1 MAVNYSTI
9 KSMKSAKIGT
19 IMPWSGDGN
28 EGFALSNIPKGWIV
42 CDGLLKNAVDYP
54 LLAAQLGDSYGASDD
69 FGGNFPEYIGQFRVP
84 NMTLKMPIDLEPDNL
99 QQIKYQY
106 GQTDAYQQLVS
117 NPFDGSALVEG
128 FGSIS
133 LTTPIDTSIS
143 ANCDIDF
150 TVDATLVMVG
160 KMTNISIAPP
170 DFSATV
176 YTVNRKLGINH
187 TPSHSHPGTYSKATA
202 QFSGPEPFSPSRVQT
217 GGPVSGVCGSRGYS
231 ECQFSDPAAAN
242 SWQNGINQISYYGDE
257 THEYTLPTTDRFY
270 DFADGSQYWG
280 QVPAQSWPPPGPHP
294 SGLQAASNL
303 QYTFFGSAY
312 TEPFDT
318 NPVKN
323 HAQPAWTGVFP
334 RPMEAGNRRNHFG
347 PASGYNPD
355 TVSPFQV
362 SGVNFAATT
371 TSITLPAGTD
381 IGTNQDAI
389 VPLMWVYANASSG
402 TTATAGALKPN
413 GSFLLYDDLTESSA
427 GHYAKE
433 LNQWAYVGIGEDEG
447 FWSSMN
453 QDIEQNISMS
463 GGGGSGMVLRM
474 RFEPWGSIDGT
485 TTSTGGINF
494 GSGMKLYE
502 DPSSPQGNNPNT
514 DVTSSG
520 YYSRNLDQW
529 AYIDDGSGGQ
539 YWTGENDFFEGIVPV
554 TGGSGQDATLRV
566 RVEAWPQPFSA
577 GGPME
582 TFALRWSARFV
593 NQDNGTYDSTGESN
607 PTGGGSG
614 TWKESSIGDWSYR
627 VANVGGWTDGSGS
640 AIVDNVTMLDTGNA
654 NGTGINVQIEYRPHV
669 VQNEN
674 GNDQV
679 FTKIRI
685 NSISSYGD
693 DYVANDVLTTQR
705 WNDAPG
711 TADRVLKVLTAG
723 GLYPGNTRYKIIEVV
738 EAGYDYQSGDKIS
751 FEFNTDRRVSLGLP
765 SVEIYS
771 GASGVIEVTDASAP
785 GTGGQRPINTRYKVI
800 SVVNGGSGYGNGET
814 LNFTSPITSDFNG
827 YFKIS
832 SNGVYAGGE
841 VLSSSSD
848 IRPGT
853 QVTTISKDS
862 SGQYV
867 IGLSQTTTNTNT
879 SSGVTLNFQ
888 HGTYPTTLN
897 NVTDQLDP
905 NSSTFLG
912 HNHGSFELNQTVGS
926 LAAPTV
932 FPVNN
937 ISLGDVAPEN
947 INDALNIVAEV
958 AMPALVTTFII
969 KAY

>member
-1 MAVNYSTI
+1 
-9 KSMKSAKIGT
+9 
-19 IMPWSGDGN
+19 MPWAGDGN

-42 CDGLLKNAVDYP
+42 CDGLLKNAADYP

-69 FGGNFPEYIGQFRVP
+69 FGGTFPEYAGQFRVP
-84 NMTLKMPIDLEPDNL
+84 NMTLKMPIDLEPNNL

-106 GQTDAYQQLVS
+106 GQNDAYQQLVS

-133 LTTPIDTSIS
+133 LTTPIITSVS

-170 DFSATV
+170 DFSTTV

-187 TPSHSHPGTYSKATA
+187 TPSHSHPGTYSKATP
-202 QFSGPEPFSPSRVQT
+202 QFSGPEPFSPSRLQT
-217 GGPVSGVCGSRGYS
+217 GGPAVGCQSLGYT
-231 ECQFSDPAAAN
+231 ECQFNDPASAN
-242 SWQNGINQISYYGDE
+242 SWQNGINQITYYGDE
-257 THEYTLPTTDRFY
+257 SHEYTLPTTDRFY

-280 QVPAQSWPPPGPHP
+280 QVPAQSWPPPGQHP

-303 QYTFFGSAY
+303 SYTFFGSQY

-318 NPVKN
+318 SPVKT

-347 PASGYNPD
+347 DPSGYNPD

-362 SGVNFAATT
+362 SNVNYAATT
-371 TSITLPAGTD
+371 TNITLPAGTD
-381 IGTNQDAI
+381 LGTNQEAI
-389 VPLMWVYANASSG
+389 VPLMWVYASASS
-402 TTATAGALKPN
+402 TNTATAGSLKSS
-413 GSFLLYDDLTESSA
+413 GSFLLYDDLSESTA

-433 LNQWAYVGIGEDEG
+433 LNQWAYVGIGKDEG
-447 FWSSMN
+447 FWTSMS
-453 QDIEQNISMS
+453 QSIEQNISMS

-474 RFEPWGSIDGT
+474 RFEPYGNLDGSS
-485 TTSTGGINF
+485 TSTGGVNF
-494 GSGMKLYE
+494 ASGMKLYE

-514 DVTSSG
+514 DVTTSG
-520 YYSRNLDQW
+520 YYTRSLDQW

-539 YWTGENDFFEGIVPV
+539 YWNGDDDYFEGLVNV
-554 TGGSGQDATLRV
+554 TGGSGSGARLKV
-566 RVEAWPQPFSA
+566 RVEAWPQPFQA
-577 GGPME
+577 GGRFDQNAWSGYNEQSGGYNWTGSDGFYARSKDGIGNDSNDWNYVDDGGNPEFWE
-582 TFALRWSARFV
+582 TSSDEYTA
-593 NQDNGTYDSTGESN
+593 TYEMQ
-607 PTGGGSG
+607 GGSG
-614 TWKESSIGDWSYR
+614 TGMRLEIR
-627 VANVGGWTDGSGS
+627 MQAREGSGGNPNNTRWRLES
-640 AIVDNVTMLDTGNA
+640 VVDQGSGYEAGDILHWDFQTPWMATNGVAATSLSPDPLRLDAVEG
-654 NGTGINVQIEYRPHV
+654 
-669 VQNEN
+669 
-674 GNDQV
+674 DQ
-679 FTKIRI
+679 
-685 NSISSYGD
+685 
-693 DYVANDVLTTQR
+693 
-705 WNDAPG
+705 
-711 TADRVLKVLTAG
+711 
-723 GLYPGNTRYKIIEVV
+723 YPGNTRYKIISV
-738 EAGYDYQSGDKIS
+738 EDNGSDYQTGDRIS
-751 FEFNTDRRVSLGLP
+751 FEFNTERRISLGLP
-765 SVEIYS
+765 EVEIYS
-771 GASGVIEVTDASAP
+771 GASGVIEVTDASAT
-785 GTGGQRPINTRYKVI
+785 GTGPTQPVNTRYKVI
-800 SVVNGGSGYGNGET
+800 SIVNGGSGYGNGET
-814 LNFTSPITSDFNG
+814 LNFGSPITSDFNG

-853 QVTTISKDS
+853 QVTTIAKNS
-862 SGQYV
+862 SNQYV
-867 IGLSQTTTNTNT
+867 IGLSQTTTNTAT
-879 SSGVTLNFQ
+879 STGVTLNFQ

>member
-1 MAVNYSTI
+1 
-9 KSMKSAKIGT
+9 
-19 IMPWSGDGN
+19 MPWAGDGN

-42 CDGLLKNAVDYP
+42 CDGLLKDAADYP
-54 LLAAQLGDSYGASDD
+54 LLAAQIGDSYGASDD
-69 FGGNFPEYIGQFRVP
+69 FGGTFPEYVGQFRVP
-84 NMTLKMPIDLEPDNL
+84 NMTLKMPIDLEPSDL

-106 GQTDAYQQLVS
+106 GQSDAYQQLVS
-117 NPFDGSALVEG
+117 DPFDGSALVAG

-133 LTTPIDTSIS
+133 LSTPIQTSIP

-187 TPSHSHPGTYSKATA
+187 TPSHSHPGTYSKATP
-202 QFSGPEPFSPSRVQT
+202 QFSGPEPFSPSRLQT
-217 GGPVSGVCGSRGYS
+217 GGPAVGCQSLGYT
-231 ECQFSDPAAAN
+231 ECQFNDPASAN
-242 SWQNGINQISYYGDE
+242 SWQNGINQITYYGDE
-257 THEYTLPTTDRFY
+257 SHEYTLPTTDRFY

-294 SGLQAASNL
+294 SGLQAASDL
-303 QYTFFGSAY
+303 SYSFFGSSY
-312 TEPFDT
+312 TEPFT
-318 NPVKN
+318 TSPVKT

-355 TVSPFQV
+355 SVSPFQV
-362 SGVNFAATT
+362 SNVNYAATT

-381 IGTNQDAI
+381 LGTNQEAI
-389 VPLMWVYANASSG
+389 VPLMWVYASANASN
-402 TTATAGALKPN
+402 TATAGSLKPN
-413 GSFLLYDDLTESSA
+413 GSFLLYDDLSESTA

-433 LNQWAYVGIGEDEG
+433 LNQWAYVGIGADEG
-447 FWSSMN
+447 FWTSMS
-453 QDIEQNISMS
+453 QSIEQNITMS

-474 RFEPWGSIDGT
+474 RFEPYGNLDGT
-485 TTSTGGINF
+485 STSTGGINF
-494 GSGMKLYE
+494 ASGMKLYE

-514 DVTSSG
+514 DVTTSG
-520 YYSRNLDQW
+520 YYTRSLDQW

-539 YWTGENDFFEGIVPV
+539 YWNDDDDAFEGIVDV
-554 TGGSGQDATLRV
+554 TGGSGSGARLKV
-566 RVEAWPQPFSA
+566 RVEAWPQPFTA
-577 GGPME
+577 GGAI
-582 TFALRWSARFV
+582 TSFALRWSARFV
-593 NQDNGTYDSTGESN
+593 DQSDGSFDPTGSSN

-614 TWKESSIGDWSYR
+614 GYRASAIGEWSYR
-627 VANVGGWTDGSGS
+627 VAPFFSSASDSPIIETVNMVYTNTGPGSG
-640 AIVDNVTMLDTGNA
+640 M
-654 NGTGINVQIEYRPHV
+654 NVQIEYQPHV
-669 VQNEN
+669 VD
-674 GNDQV
+674 GTV
-679 FTKIRI
+679 YTKIRI

-693 DYVANDVLTTQR
+693 DYQANDILTTTT
-705 WNDAPG
+705 WNNGNG
-711 TADRVLKVLTAG
+711 TADRILQVLTTDG
-723 GLYPGNTRYKIIEVV
+723 NYPGNTRYKIISV
-738 EAGYDYQSGDKIS
+738 EDNGSGYQSGDQIS
-751 FEFNTDRRVSLGLP
+751 FTFNTERRISLGL
-765 SVEIYS
+765 SEVEIYS
-771 GASGVIEVTDASAP
+771 GASGVIEVTDASAT
-785 GTGGQRPINTRYKVI
+785 GTGTQIPINTRYKVI
-800 SVVNGGSGYGNGET
+800 SIVNGGQGYGNGET
-814 LNFTSPITSDFNG
+814 LSFTSPITSDFNN

-853 QVTTISKDS
+853 QVTAIAKNS
-862 SGQYV
+862 SNQYV
-867 IGLSQTTTNTNT
+867 IGLSQTTTNTAT

-912 HNHGSFELNQTVGS
+912 HNHGSFELNQSVGS

>member
-1 MAVNYSTI
+1 
-9 KSMKSAKIGT
+9 
-19 IMPWSGDGN
+19 MPWAGDGN

-42 CDGLLKNAVDYP
+42 CDGLLKDAADYP
-54 LLAAQLGDSYGASDD
+54 LLAAQIGDSYGGSDD
-69 FGGNFPEYIGQFRVP
+69 FGGTFPEYIGQFRVP
-84 NMTLKMPIDLEPDNL
+84 NMTLKMPIDLEPNNL

-106 GQTDAYQQLVS
+106 GQSDAYQQLVS

-133 LTTPIDTSIS
+133 LTTPIQTSIP

-187 TPSHSHPGTYSKATA
+187 TPSHSHPGTYSKATP
-202 QFSGPEPFSPSRVQT
+202 QFSGPEPFSPSRVAT
-217 GGPVSGVCGSRGYS
+217 GGPVAGVCGSRGYS
-231 ECQFSDPAAAN
+231 ECQFSDPASAN

-294 SGLQAASNL
+294 SGLQAAPNL

-362 SGVNFAATT
+362 TGVNFAATT

-381 IGTNQDAI
+381 LGTNQDAI
-389 VPLMWVYANASSG
+389 VPLMWVYASASSG
-402 TTATAGALKPN
+402 TTATAGALKPT

-433 LNQWAYVGIGEDEG
+433 VNQWAYVGIGEDEG

-494 GSGMKLYE
+494 ASGMKLYE

-514 DVTSSG
+514 DVTTSG

-539 YWTGENDFFEGIVPV
+539 YWNDENDFFEGVVAV
-554 TGGSGQDATLRV
+554 TGGSGQAASLRV
-566 RVEAWPQPFSA
+566 RVEAWPQPFTA
-577 GGPME
+577 GGPMQ
-582 TFALRWSARFV
+582 TFALRWSARFRD
-593 NQDNGTYDSTGESN
+593 QDTGAYDSSGQSN
-607 PTGGGSG
+607 PTGGGTGS
-614 TWKESSIGDWSYR
+614 WKESSIGDWSYR
-627 VANVGGWTDGSGS
+627 VANVGNWSDGNGA
-640 AIVDNVTMLDTGNA
+640 AIIDNVTMSNTGSA
-654 NGTGINVQIEYRPHV
+654 SGSGLNVQIEYQPHV

-674 GNDQV
+674 GNDVV

-693 DYVANDVLTTQR
+693 DYVANDVLTTSR
-705 WNDAPG
+705 WNNADG
-711 TADRVLKVLTAG
+711 TADRILKVLTADG
-723 GLYPGNTRYKIIEVV
+723 IYPGNSRYKVIEVLD
-738 EAGYDYQSGDKIS
+738 AGYDYQSGDRVS
-751 FEFNTDRRVSLGLP
+751 FKFNTDRRINLGLP
-765 SVEIYS
+765 EVEIYS

-800 SVVNGGSGYGNGET
+800 SIVNGGSGYGNGET
-814 LNFTSPITSDFNG
+814 LNFSNPPIPNDFNG

-853 QVTTISKDS
+853 QVTTISKNS
-862 SGQYV
+862 SNQYV
-867 IGLSQTTTNTNT
+867 IGLSQTTTNTGT

-897 NVTDQLDP
+897 NITDQLDP

-912 HNHGSFELNQTVGS
+912 HNHGSFELNQTIGS

-947 INDALNIVAEV
+947 IDDALNIVAEV

>member
-1 MAVNYSTI
+1 
-9 KSMKSAKIGT
+9 
-19 IMPWSGDGN
+19 MPWAGDGN

-42 CDGLLKNAVDYP
+42 CDGLLKDAADYP
-54 LLAAQLGDSYGASDD
+54 LLAAQIGDSYGGSDD
-69 FGGNFPEYIGQFRVP
+69 FGGTFPEYIGQFRVP
-84 NMTLKMPIDLEPDNL
+84 NMTLKMPIDLEPNNL

-106 GQTDAYQQLVS
+106 GQSDAYQQLVS

-133 LTTPIDTSIS
+133 LTTPIQTSIP

-187 TPSHSHPGTYSKATA
+187 TPSHSHPGTYSKATP
-202 QFSGPEPFSPSRVQT
+202 QFSGPEPFSPSRVAT
-217 GGPVSGVCGSRGYS
+217 GGPVAGVCGSRGYS
-231 ECQFSDPAAAN
+231 ECQFSDPASAN

-294 SGLQAASNL
+294 SGLQAAPNL

-362 SGVNFAATT
+362 TGVNFAATT

-389 VPLMWVYANASSG
+389 VPLMWVYASASSG
-402 TTATAGALKPN
+402 TTATAGALKPT

-433 LNQWAYVGIGEDEG
+433 VNQWAYVGIGEDEG

-514 DVTSSG
+514 DVTTSG

-539 YWTGENDFFEGIVPV
+539 YWNDENDFFEGVVAV
-554 TGGSGQDATLRV
+554 TGGSGQAASLRV
-566 RVEAWPQPFSA
+566 RVEAWPQPFTA
-577 GGPME
+577 GGPMQ
-582 TFALRWSARFV
+582 TFALRWSARFRD
-593 NQDNGTYDSTGESN
+593 QDTGAYDSSGQSN
-607 PTGGGSG
+607 PTGGGTGS
-614 TWKESSIGDWSYR
+614 WKESSIGDWSYR
-627 VANVGGWTDGSGS
+627 VANVGNWSDGNGA
-640 AIVDNVTMLDTGNA
+640 AIIDNVTMSNTGSA
-654 NGTGINVQIEYRPHV
+654 SGSGLNVQIEYQPHV

-674 GNDQV
+674 GNDVV

-693 DYVANDVLTTQR
+693 DYVANDVLTTSR
-705 WNDAPG
+705 WNNADG
-711 TADRVLKVLTAG
+711 TADRILKVLTADG
-723 GLYPGNTRYKIIEVV
+723 IYPGNSRYKVIEVLD
-738 EAGYDYQSGDKIS
+738 AGYDYQSGDRVS
-751 FEFNTDRRVSLGLP
+751 FKFNTDRRINLGLP
-765 SVEIYS
+765 EVEIYS

-800 SVVNGGSGYGNGET
+800 SVVNPGSGYGNGET
-814 LNFTSPITSDFNG
+814 LNFSSPIPNDFNG

-853 QVTTISKDS
+853 QVTTISKNS
-862 SGQYV
+862 SNQYV
-867 IGLSQTTTNTNT
+867 IGLSQTTTNTGT

-912 HNHGSFELNQTVGS
+912 HNHGSFELNQTIGS

-947 INDALNIVAEV
+947 IDDALNIVAEV